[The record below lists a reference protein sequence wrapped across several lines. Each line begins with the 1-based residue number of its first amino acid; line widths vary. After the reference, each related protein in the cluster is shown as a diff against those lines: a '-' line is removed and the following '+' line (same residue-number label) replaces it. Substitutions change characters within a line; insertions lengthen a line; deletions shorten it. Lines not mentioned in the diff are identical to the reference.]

1 MAVATLHAESWRA
14 HYRGAY
20 RDEYLDGEVVQDRIR
35 VWKERLSTPVP
46 NQFVVLAEEDDDLI
60 GFACAYG
67 GHEETWGSLLDNI
80 HVRPEHQRRGVGAA
94 LVAEVAAWCRANYA
108 GCGLYLWVLEQNRP
122 AQRFYQRLGASDQGG
137 ESRSRRAE
145 GKFTDAATRGRPFRT
160 SRGRERTP
168 ISTRASF
175 ASDGILEFRCL
186 SISNCPFRN
195 LPESGKGRWGEA

>member
-1 MAVATLHAESWRA
+1 MRFARSDFIMRFRVATGADAMAVATLHAESWRA

-35 VWKERLSTPVP
+35 VWKERLSTPAP

-67 GHEETWGSLLDNI
+67 GHDESWGSLLDNI

-94 LVAEVAAWCRANYA
+94 LLAEVAAWCRANYA
-108 GCGLYLWVLEQNRP
+108 DCGLYLWVLEQNRG

-137 ESRSRRAE
+137 EISEPPGGGQIHGRRYAW
-145 GKFTDAATRGRPFRT
+145 KAVPDIPRP
-160 SRGRERTP
+160 
-168 ISTRASF
+168 
-175 ASDGILEFRCL
+175 
-186 SISNCPFRN
+186 
-195 LPESGKGRWGEA
+195 